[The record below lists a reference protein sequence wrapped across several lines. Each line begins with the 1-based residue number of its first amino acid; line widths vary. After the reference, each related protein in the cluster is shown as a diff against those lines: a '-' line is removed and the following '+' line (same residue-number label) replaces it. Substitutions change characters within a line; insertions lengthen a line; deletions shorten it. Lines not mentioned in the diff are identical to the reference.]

1 MIQHPQKVRKG
12 VDVIFP
18 HMRHKSCFFVELP
31 PCCPDALHRVRFY
44 MDFTKLRF
52 WILSA
57 AGKVLIR

>member
-1 MIQHPQKVRKG
+1 MIQHPQKVRKRERP
-12 VDVIFP
+12 VFL
-18 HMRHKSCFFVELP
+18 HLRYKFCFFVELP

-44 MDFTKLRF
+44 MDFTKLHF